1 MNKFV
6 KTALACLLFGLCTL
20 VVYYVVMRFTR
31 VDVVFYSSL
40 VAVLVATL
48 LTGAALGFS
57 GFLRGFSALEKAQ
70 LACIWLLAGYA
81 FAISVPT
88 VIDRSLSFYLLEKL
102 EQRGGGIRED
112 RFDDVFTKEYMHEH
126 RLVDVRLTEQLESG
140 TITIADGCVKLT
152 PRGYRLAGFSR
163 FFRANLLPK
172 QRLLKGQYTDDLTNP
187 FRNSW
192 VDDPDYLCR

>member
-6 KTALACLLFGLCTL
+6 KAALACFLFGLCTL
-20 VVYYVVMRFTR
+20 VVYYLVMRFTR
-31 VDVVFYSSL
+31 VGVVFYSSL
-40 VAVLVATL
+40 GAVLL
-48 LTGAALGFS
+48 AALAS
-57 GFLRGFSALEKAQ
+57 AAAMALTGFLRGFSALEKVQ
-70 LACIWLLAGYA
+70 LGCIWLLAGYA

-126 RLVDVRLTEQLESG
+126 RLIDVRLTEQLESG
-140 TITIADGCVKLT
+140 TITIVDGCVKLT

-163 FFRANLLPK
+163 FFRANLLPT
-172 QRLLKGQYTDDLTNP
+172 QRLLKGEYSADLTNP
-187 FRNSW
+187 FRNS
-192 VDDPDYLCR
+192 PASADYLCR